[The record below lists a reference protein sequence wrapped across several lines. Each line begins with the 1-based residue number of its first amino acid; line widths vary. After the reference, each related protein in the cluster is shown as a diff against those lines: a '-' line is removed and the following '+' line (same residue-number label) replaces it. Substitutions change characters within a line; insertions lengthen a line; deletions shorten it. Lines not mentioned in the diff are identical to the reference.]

1 MKYQKEERRMIDIK
15 LPETLEQ
22 EDHEVIGEA
31 IYFPNMEHN
40 FYHMSPGVSSSTI
53 RRFGQSQ
60 LHALNEEIEDSHALR
75 FGTAAHS
82 LIVEGEQSFN
92 ENVAC
97 LTGSPYTNANK
108 SLKKDYESRGL
119 TVISTPDRDKIY
131 AMERALL
138 LEGKKLLN
146 PKDNEY
152 PNKFVSPYEV
162 AIFWEE
168 DGVLL
173 KVKSDVVRHPI
184 DSPYS
189 PNTISIID
197 YKTTQSCSVEAFT
210 SSIKKYKYDLQA
222 SWYKRGYE
230 KAGFKVENFIFVAQE
245 KKEPYA
251 SKIFTMKADDLASG
265 WDLLN
270 ELVSEYK
277 AVINGKQASVYNSPD
292 IIEVNLNDDKR

>member
-1 MKYQKEERRMIDIK
+1 MTDIK

-22 EDHEVIGEA
+22 EKHEVFGDA

-60 LHALNEEIEDSHALR
+60 LHALHETIEDSHALR
-75 FGTAAHS
+75 FGTAAHA
-82 LIVEGEQSFN
+82 LIVEGEKVFN
-92 ENVAC
+92 ETVAC

-119 TVISTPDRDKIY
+119 TVISASDRDKIY
-131 AMERALL
+131 AMNRALL
-138 LEGKKLLN
+138 PEGRKLLN
-146 PKDNEY
+146 PNNDEY
-152 PNKFVSPYEV
+152 PSRYFDSPNEI

-173 KVKSDVVRHPI
+173 KVKSDVIRHPV

-197 YKTTQSCSVEAFT
+197 YKTTQSCSIESFT
-210 SSIKKYKYDLQA
+210 SSIRKYQYDLQA

-230 KAGFKVENFIFVAQE
+230 KAGFKVDSFIFVAQE
-245 KKEPYA
+245 KKEPFA

-265 WDLLN
+265 WDHLSN
-270 ELVSEYK
+270 LVSQYK
-277 AVINGKQASVYNSPD
+277 SVLNGKQASVYNSPD
-292 IIEVNLNDDKR
+292 VVEVNLHDDKS